1 MRISGFL
8 LLLSGGVDI
17 LCQVPFG
24 VKRKRKAYNFGGAL
38 TVSYYCVTG

>member
-24 VKRKRKAYNFGGAL
+24 VKRKRKAYNFGGVL